1 MFRRVWPPG
10 RSPFIF
16 ARGDG
21 VPRAGLYKHKY
32 TPRGGAFE
40 VLEFAAGSLSCAAV
54 EERNPSCTREKVN
67 KIRPF
72 LAVRGRVVHVLAHA
86 GRFAGALGCNPYCST
101 IL

>member
-1 MFRRVWPPG
+1 M
-10 RSPFIF
+10 SPFIF

-21 VPRAGLYKHKY
+21 VPRGGNYGNIN

-40 VLEFAAGSLSCAAV
+40 VLEFAAGSMSCAAV
-54 EERNPSCTREKVN
+54 EERNPYRTGEKAN
-67 KIRPF
+67 KILPF

-86 GRFAGALGCNPYCST
+86 GRCAGTLGYNPYYST